1 MLAPALTAHTAG
13 EFATLDL
20 RQLIGRD
27 LRVLP
32 VNMQR
37 TSIDAGTVAEVLA
50 DVAGAN
56 VHPDL
61 ELVLADG
68 AEDALELLER
78 GPADRRILLDVSR
91 IRG

>member
-32 VNMQR
+32 WRCSN
-37 TSIDAGTVAEVLA
+37 
-50 DVAGAN
+50 
-56 VHPDL
+56 
-61 ELVLADG
+61 
-68 AEDALELLER
+68 EDR
-78 GPADRRILLDVSR
+78 PTGGSCST
-91 IRG
+91 